1 MKTQTYFSKVFL
13 TFFLLTCCNLS
24 ILAKVSLPPLVSD
37 GMVLQ
42 RGAPLK
48 IWGTAS
54 PGEKVN
60 LTFMKKQYHTV
71 ADEAGNWSIGLPAL
85 KAGGPYFMTV
95 NDISLKDILVGD
107 VFLCSGQSNMELTVN
122 RVMDKYAEEIASYE
136 NSFVRY
142 VKVPYAYDFSHP
154 LNDLQAVE
162 WKPMTKEYVQNFSAL
177 CYFFS
182 KLLEEKTGVPVGII
196 NSSWGGTPVEAWI
209 SEEGLK
215 NFPEYV
221 NQKTL
226 YEDAALVDQI
236 KKTEKLYQ
244 SAWNKQVYRSDVGLH
259 GEIPW
264 YAEAYNDTDWELV
277 DMFSDNWALRNGR
290 PLNGTHWFRKEF
302 LVPDGWAGKDVVLRL
317 GCMVD
322 ADSVYVNGHFV
333 GSVSY
338 QYPPR
343 VYQVPA
349 GFLKEGKNQLT
360 VRLFSYASCPSFIK
374 EKPYKLLCGNQE
386 VNLEGA
392 WKHKI
397 GTVMPP
403 SPSSTAFH
411 YTPIGLYNGMI
422 HPLRHYVF
430 KGVIWYQ
437 GESNVD
443 RWREY
448 SSLLTAM
455 ITDWRALFQ
464 NENLSFYVVELADF
478 LAPNDP
484 GRAAWAELRKQQAKV
499 AQENMYVT
507 LIKNSDTGEWND
519 IHPLD
524 KKTPAIRLVE
534 AVIQNEKQ
542 NK

>member
-1 MKTQTYFSKVFL
+1 MKTQTYFGKVL
-13 TFFLLTCCNLS
+13 GALLLYACCSFGLS
-24 ILAKVSLPPLVSD
+24 AKVTLPALVSD

-42 RGAPLK
+42 REVPLK

-71 ADEAGNWSIGLPAL
+71 ADEAGDWSIGLPAL
-85 KAGGPYFMTV
+85 KAGGPYSMTV
-95 NDISLKDILVGD
+95 NDISVKDILVGD

-122 RVMDKYAEEIASYE
+122 RVMDKYAQEITQYE
-136 NSFVRY
+136 NSSIRY

-154 LNDLQAVE
+154 LNDLQAVK
-162 WKPMTKEYVQNFSAL
+162 WQPMTQEYVQSFSAL

-196 NSSWGGTPVEAWI
+196 NSSWGGTPIEAWI

-215 NFPEYV
+215 DFPAYV

-226 YEDAALVDQI
+226 YEDAVLVDQI
-236 KKTEKLYQ
+236 KKTEQLHQ
-244 SAWNKQVYRSDVGLH
+244 LAWNKQLYRSDAGLY

-264 YAEAYNDTDWELV
+264 YAESYNDTDWEWV
-277 DMFSDNWALRNGR
+277 DMFSDNWALRNGC

-302 LVPDGWAGKDVVLRL
+302 VVPDGWAGKDAVLRL

-343 VYQVPA
+343 IYQVPA
-349 GFLKEGKNQLT
+349 KYLKEGKNQLT
-360 VRLFSYASCPSFIK
+360 VRLFSYGSCPSFVK

-386 VNLEGA
+386 INLEGR

-411 YTPIGLYNGMI
+411 YTPVGLYNGMI
-422 HPLRHYVF
+422 HPLQHYVF
-430 KGVIWYQ
+430 KGVVWYQ

-455 ITDWRALFQ
+455 IADWRALFQ
-464 NENLSFYVVELADF
+464 NKNLPFYVVELADF

-484 GRAAWAELRKQQAKV
+484 GRAAWAELRKQQAKA
-499 AQENMYVT
+499 AQENTHVT
-507 LIKNSDTGEWND
+507 LIRNSDTGEWND

-524 KKTPAIRLVE
+524 KKTPATRLVN

>member
-1 MKTQTYFSKVFL
+1 
-13 TFFLLTCCNLS
+13 
-24 ILAKVSLPPLVSD
+24 
-37 GMVLQ
+37 MVLQ
-42 RGAPLK
+42 REVPLK

-60 LTFMKKQYHTV
+60 LTFMEKQYHTI
-71 ADEAGNWSIGLPAL
+71 ADEAGNWTIGLPAL
-85 KAGGPYFMTV
+85 ESGGPYSMTV
-95 NDISLKDILVGD
+95 NDISVKDILVGD
-107 VFLCSGQSNMELTVN
+107 VFLCSGQSNMELAVD

-136 NSFVRY
+136 NSSVRY
-142 VKVPYAYDFSHP
+142 VKVPYAYDFLQP
-154 LNDLQAVE
+154 LNDLQAVK
-162 WKPMTKEYVQNFSAL
+162 WQPMTQEYVQSFSAL

-196 NSSWGGTPVEAWI
+196 NSSWGGTPIEAWI
-209 SEEGLK
+209 SEDGLK
-215 NFPEYV
+215 DLPAYV

-226 YEDAALVDQI
+226 YEDAALVAQI
-236 KKTEKLYQ
+236 KETEQLHQ
-244 SAWNKQVYRSDVGLH
+244 SAWNKQLYRSDAGLH

-264 YAEAYNDTDWELV
+264 YAESYNDTDWEWV

-302 LVPDGWAGKDVVLRL
+302 VVPDGWAGKDVVLRL

-333 GSVSY
+333 GAVSY

-349 GFLKEGKNQLT
+349 KYLKKGKNQLT
-360 VRLFSYASCPSFIK
+360 VRLFSYGSCPSFVK

-386 VNLEGA
+386 INLEGR

-411 YTPIGLYNGMI
+411 YTPVGLYNGMI
-422 HPLRHYVF
+422 HPLQHYVF
-430 KGVIWYQ
+430 KGVVWYQ

-455 ITDWRALFQ
+455 IADWRALFQ
-464 NENLSFYVVELADF
+464 NENLPFYVVELADF

-484 GRAAWAELRKQQAKV
+484 GRAAWAELRKQQAKA
-499 AQENMYVT
+499 AQESPCVT

-524 KKTPAIRLVE
+524 KKTPATRLVN